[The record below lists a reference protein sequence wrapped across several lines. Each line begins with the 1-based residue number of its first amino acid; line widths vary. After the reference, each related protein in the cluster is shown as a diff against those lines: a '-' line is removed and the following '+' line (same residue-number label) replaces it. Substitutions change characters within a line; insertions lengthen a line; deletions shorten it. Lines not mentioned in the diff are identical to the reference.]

1 MSSKHIVIECIRTII
16 IPKQMAS
23 FSIKNFNRCDFFLLI
38 WVLYYLQGIVYPE
51 GGVFSLALLVVN
63 LLLSVGCTFEVLLW
77 KNKPFYFKGFNIL
90 MLLFTIYGFI
100 LSCSDTSTLY
110 YPISGMSMKSYT
122 YIKSIYLSLL
132 PIYSFYYYTKKGF
145 LTAERLRIW
154 GVIFLISVTL
164 SYFRLQRDAL
174 EVLLDKGSHA
184 NEITNNSGYLFLSC
198 LPLLVLYRK
207 KPLVQFATLAFVM
220 AFIVM
225 GMKRGAI
232 AIGLVCAVYFMS
244 QSIRNS
250 KGKTRFL
257 FILLSIGICIG
268 AVFFFIYEMTTSDYM
283 MKRIDD
289 TLAGYS
295 SGRDNLYSFFWTYF
309 TEQADFIHYLI
320 GRGANGT
327 LEIYY
332 NYAHNDWLEIAV
344 NQGLLGLIVY
354 VFYWLCFYKTW
365 RNAINIDAKTILAL
379 MFLIFFAKTM
389 FSMSYAD
396 MSYVSTSVLGFA
408 LATVNKPNS

>member
-1 MSSKHIVIECIRTII
+1 
-16 IPKQMAS
+16 MAS
-23 FSIKNFNRCDFFLLI
+23 FSIKNLNRCDFFLLA

-51 GGVFSLALLVVN
+51 GGIISLAILGMN
-63 LLLSVGCTFEVLLW
+63 LLISASCTFKVIQW
-77 KNKPFYFKGFNIL
+77 RNKPIYFKGLNML

-100 LSCSDTSTLY
+100 LVFLSPSTLY
-110 YPISGMSMKSYT
+110 YPISGKSMPSYN

-132 PIYSFYYYTKKGF
+132 PIYPFYYYTKKGF

-154 GVIFLISVTL
+154 SVIFLASVTL
-164 SYFRLQRDAL
+164 SYIRMQRVAL
-174 EVLLDKGSHA
+174 EALIDA
-184 NEITNNSGYLFLSC
+184 DETTNNSGYLFLSC

-207 KPLVQFATLAFVM
+207 KPLIQFACLAFVI

-225 GMKRGAI
+225 SMKRGAI
-232 AIGLVCAVYFMS
+232 AIGLVCVVYFML

-250 KGKTRFL
+250 KGKTRIL
-257 FILLSIGICIG
+257 FMLLSIGICIC
-268 AVFFFIYEMTTSDYM
+268 AVFFFTHEMTTSDYM

-289 TLAGYS
+289 TLAGNS
-295 SGRDNLYSFFWTYF
+295 SGRDNLYSSFWKYF
-309 TEQADFIHYLI
+309 TEQADFKHYLI

-344 NQGLLGLIVY
+344 NQGILGVVVY
-354 VFYWLCFYKTW
+354 AFYWLCFYKTW
-365 RNAINIDAKTILAL
+365 KHATNIDAKTILAL
-379 MFLIFFAKTM
+379 TALIFFAKTM

-396 MSYVSTSVLGFA
+396 MSYVSTSVLGYA
-408 LATVNKPNS
+408 LATIKQAN

>member
-1 MSSKHIVIECIRTII
+1 
-16 IPKQMAS
+16 MAL
-23 FSIKNFNRCDFFLLI
+23 FSIKNLSRCDFFLLA

-51 GGVFSLALLVVN
+51 GGIISLAILGAN
-63 LLLSVGCTFEVLLW
+63 LLISAICMFKVMQW
-77 KNKPFYFKGFNIL
+77 RDKPIYFKGLNML
-90 MLLFTIYGFI
+90 MLLFTIYGFMLVL
-100 LSCSDTSTLY
+100 LSPSTLY
-110 YPISGMSMKSYT
+110 YPISGTSMKSYN

-132 PIYSFYYYTKKGF
+132 PIYPFYYYTKKGF

-154 GVIFLISVTL
+154 GVIFLASVTL
-164 SYFRLQRDAL
+164 SYIRMQREAL
-174 EVLLDKGSHA
+174 EALIDA
-184 NEITNNSGYLFLSC
+184 DETTNNSGYLFLSC

-207 KPLVQFATLAFVM
+207 KPLIQFACLAFVI

-232 AIGLVCAVYFMS
+232 VIGLVCVIYFML

-250 KGKTRFL
+250 KGKTRIS
-257 FILLSIGICIG
+257 FILLSIGICIC
-268 AVFFFIYEMTTSDYM
+268 AFFFFTHEMTTSDYM

-289 TLAGYS
+289 TLAGNS
-295 SGRDNLYSFFWTYF
+295 SGRDNLYSFFWKYF

-344 NQGLLGLIVY
+344 NQGILGVVVY
-354 VFYWLCFYKTW
+354 AFYWLCFYKTW
-365 RNAINIDAKTILAL
+365 KQATNIDAKTILAL
-379 MFLIFFAKTM
+379 TALIFFAKTM

-396 MSYVSTSVLGFA
+396 MSYVSTSVLGYA
-408 LATVNKPNS
+408 LATLNQPN

>member
-1 MSSKHIVIECIRTII
+1 
-16 IPKQMAS
+16 MAL
-23 FSIKNFNRCDFFLLI
+23 FSIKNLSRCDFFLLA

-51 GGVFSLALLVVN
+51 GGIISLAILGAN
-63 LLLSVGCTFEVLLW
+63 LLISAICMFKVMQW
-77 KNKPFYFKGFNIL
+77 RDKPIYFKGLNML
-90 MLLFTIYGFI
+90 MLLFTIYGFMLVL
-100 LSCSDTSTLY
+100 LSPSTLY
-110 YPISGMSMKSYT
+110 YPISGTSMKSYN

-132 PIYSFYYYTKKGF
+132 PIYPFYYYTKKGF

-154 GVIFLISVTL
+154 GVIFLASVTL
-164 SYFRLQRDAL
+164 SYIRMQREAL
-174 EVLLDKGSHA
+174 EALIDA
-184 NEITNNSGYLFLSC
+184 DETTNNSGYLFLSC

-207 KPLVQFATLAFVM
+207 KPLIQFACLAFVI

-232 AIGLVCAVYFMS
+232 VIGLVCAIYFML

-250 KGKTRFL
+250 KGKTRIS
-257 FILLSIGICIG
+257 FILLSIGICIC
-268 AVFFFIYEMTTSDYM
+268 AFFFFTHEMTTSDYM

-289 TLAGYS
+289 TLAGNS
-295 SGRDNLYSFFWTYF
+295 SGRDNLYSFFWKYF

-344 NQGLLGLIVY
+344 NQGILGVVVY
-354 VFYWLCFYKTW
+354 AFYWLCFYKTW
-365 RNAINIDAKTILAL
+365 KQATNIDAKTILAL
-379 MFLIFFAKTM
+379 TALIFFAKTM

-396 MSYVSTSVLGFA
+396 MSYVSTSVLGYA
-408 LATVNKPNS
+408 LATLNRPN

>member
-1 MSSKHIVIECIRTII
+1 
-16 IPKQMAS
+16 MAL
-23 FSIKNFNRCDFFLLI
+23 FSIKNLSRCDFFLLA

-51 GGVFSLALLVVN
+51 GGIISLAILGAN
-63 LLLSVGCTFEVLLW
+63 LLISAICMFKVMQW
-77 KNKPFYFKGFNIL
+77 RDKPIYFKGLNML
-90 MLLFTIYGFI
+90 MLLFTIYGFMLVL
-100 LSCSDTSTLY
+100 LSPSTLY
-110 YPISGMSMKSYT
+110 YPISGTSMKSYN

-132 PIYSFYYYTKKGF
+132 PIYPFYYYTKKGF

-154 GVIFLISVTL
+154 GVIFLASVTL
-164 SYFRLQRDAL
+164 SYIRMQREAL
-174 EVLLDKGSHA
+174 EALIDA
-184 NEITNNSGYLFLSC
+184 DETTNNSGYLFLSC

-207 KPLVQFATLAFVM
+207 KPLIQFACLAFVI

-232 AIGLVCAVYFMS
+232 VIGLVCAIYFML

-250 KGKTRFL
+250 KGKTRIS
-257 FILLSIGICIG
+257 FILLSIGICIC
-268 AVFFFIYEMTTSDYM
+268 AFFFFTHEMTTSDYM

-289 TLAGYS
+289 TLAGNS
-295 SGRDNLYSFFWTYF
+295 SGRDNLYSFFWKYF

-344 NQGLLGLIVY
+344 NQGILGVVVY
-354 VFYWLCFYKTW
+354 AFYWLCFYKTW
-365 RNAINIDAKTILAL
+365 KQATNIDTKTILAL
-379 MFLIFFAKTM
+379 TALIFFAKTM

-396 MSYVSTSVLGFA
+396 MSYVSTSVLGYA
-408 LATVNKPNS
+408 LATLNRPN